1 MMVLLITIIRKS
13 ERKTT
18 MPTIIHARKATRS
31 DVPAIV
37 HMLADDILGSQRED
51 LSEPLSATYYTAFEQ
66 ITRDPN
72 HEQLV
77 AELDGEVVGSLH
89 LIFLPSLSYRGGL
102 RAQIESVRVASKYRS
117 RGIGAQMVEHAVQ
130 RAQERGAHVVQ
141 LTTEK
146 SRVDAHRFY
155 ERLGFTASHIGMKRK
170 LK

>member
-1 MMVLLITIIRKS
+1 MRLSIIIIRKPD
-13 ERKTT
+13 RKIT
-18 MPTIIHARKATRS
+18 MPTIIHTRKATRS

-37 HMLADDILGSQRED
+37 RMLADDILGSQRED
-51 LSEPLSATYYTAFEQ
+51 LSEPLPPAYYTAFEQ
-66 ITRDPN
+66 ITRDSN

-77 AELDGEVVGSLH
+77 AELDGEVVGTLH
-89 LIFLPSLSYRGGL
+89 LIFLPSISYCGGL

-117 RGIGAQMVEHAVQ
+117 RGIGAQMVEHAIQ
-130 RAQERGAHVVQ
+130 RAQERGAHVAQ

-155 ERLGFTASHIGMKRK
+155 ERLGFASNHIGMKRK